1 MDADE
6 TRELPKAET
15 MDTTIASMKQISQ
28 LSIDD
33 SALEYSSK
41 ALEVQ
46 DVVINTSSK
55 ASFLPAF
62 GKTFDPEQDTD
73 NSGIHLGVDQ
83 RSLMGTSVDQ
93 NPEEV
98 IMKDLK
104 QKEKDVLDWM
114 NVNPNDE
121 SEMPQQIKFVE
132 SSEEDELDVLDVNLV
147 SKDDNERSSS
157 DDSADSGMSESSTE
171 TDETAE
177 SRKIE
182 DGDAVMED
190 IPRPSSDLKS
200 CLKYID
206 DSLNHIEVKNFV
218 EANKLCLRAYDI
230 ISYIVDGDTKSN
242 LIDMYQKCS
251 QIFFK
256 VSFYN

>member
-1 MDADE
+1 MDADD

-15 MDTTIASMKQISQ
+15 MDNTIASMKQISQ

-46 DVVINTSSK
+46 DAVINTSSK
-55 ASFLPAF
+55 AAFLPVF
-62 GKTFDPEQDTD
+62 GRTFDSEQDTD
-73 NSGIHLGVDQ
+73 NSGIHLCVAQ

-98 IMKDLK
+98 IKKDIK

-121 SEMPQQIKFVE
+121 SEMTQQIKFVE
-132 SSEEDELDVLDVNLV
+132 SSEEDELDILDVNIV

-157 DDSADSGMSESSTE
+157 DDSAVSGMTQSTTK
-171 TDETAE
+171 TDETAK
-177 SRKIE
+177 SRNIE
-182 DGDAVMED
+182 DGDTEMED
-190 IPRPSSDLKS
+190 IPRPSSYLQS

-206 DSLNHIEVKNFV
+206 DSLNHLEVKNFV
-218 EANKLCLRAYDI
+218 EAKKLCLRAYDI
-230 ISYIVDGDTKSN
+230 ICYIVDGDTESN
-242 LIDMYQKCS
+242 LIDLYQKCS